1 MVAEECV
8 KTSRLRPQTN
18 PLWRQLSIDGQNHRE
33 VQVNLIIDQFK
44 NGCNL
49 KSKGS
54 PTRKQPAE
62 TPKSKSDLMCRKL
75 RDKLYMVHLQNEK
88 MKPERKFYLIAQE
101 VGRKRQRPISCTTTT
116 STLNRLNSASSSST
130 SSQRHYPSN
139 GMTWRQ
145 LSLNRKKMMKRIP
158 SNSCSPINSDEYVRP
173 TVTAKNRTAWT
184 TPATRPASTT
194 PATRPASTT
203 PATRTA
209 STTPA
214 TRTASTTPATRTA
227 STTPATRTAWTTP
240 ATRTAS
246 TTPAT
251 RPASTTP
258 ADLGT
263 GSREPNSSS
272 TTRGRTS
279 KNASITASK
288 NASRNASMKT
298 DTNISAKTGTKG
310 GRIISARSGTK
321 ERCPS
326 SERSKLESV
335 SSNHS
340 KQRNK
345 TENSSF
351 LSRSHQTSISTTLGY
366 DIPRLGYD
374 IPFVPKLPKKKKKK
388 VKKRPSISDSKDE
401 ESKKTGNR
409 TAWQLW
415 TRTTTKIVTT
425 QRISKLFR
433 ENSRSA
439 ESAYRK
445 RGLRNRFKTEHG
457 SELDDEDYVAP
468 INRFRKV
475 ARLVQLA
482 LIFYSGEGK
491 TSRRKETEKAAEE
504 HHAFFDKSDKMT
516 FLPAFDPSLYK
527 AQRIKELIVGS
538 DIKEILGKRPED
550 RTEEEIQQVL
560 FALRTYETFA
570 EYPLNMQ
577 ERMCRKAHY
586 LKFDTSRIILR
597 QGDRA
602 EWFYYVLSGTTAVS
616 ILEENKT
623 TGSVNLRN
631 VGYLKRGT
639 AFGELALLHGTR
651 RTATVSC
658 KDAVELI
665 AVDKED
671 FVQMNQLD
679 SDEEKEHIRYC
690 RTLPI
695 LNEWPVNLLNEATGV
710 CNFHFF
716 KKGTVMAKSNHDTP
730 FIYIVKSGHVR
741 VLTKV
746 TKIRQ
751 KQVQG
756 CRVRSRT
763 ASSRTPGSGLRSN
776 RSDTSSTCSNGFRSR
791 ISSQSTNG
799 VPPTHGSSRHM
810 KGNLVPLISRLNV
823 GEGTFQDVPIQ
834 PTFLQVCVLGAGDS
848 FGLSTLVYSE
858 EISCGIVSLGAE
870 CIEISKEFFLK
881 NATENYL
888 RKLKATIRPFPSE
901 DKLQQDI
908 QDQKLWNNYKNTVVA
923 SVLDPSSI

>member
-1 MVAEECV
+1 MP
-8 KTSRLRPQTN
+8 LRN
-18 PLWRQLSIDGQNHRE
+18 MEHYS
-33 VQVNLIIDQFK
+33 
-44 NGCNL
+44 
-49 KSKGS
+49 
-54 PTRKQPAE
+54 
-62 TPKSKSDLMCRKL
+62 
-75 RDKLYMVHLQNEK
+75 
-88 MKPERKFYLIAQE
+88 
-101 VGRKRQRPISCTTTT
+101 PISV
-116 STLNRLNSASSSST
+116 RSAV
-130 SSQRHYPSN
+130 RA
-139 GMTWRQ
+139 GVTWRQ
-145 LSLNRKKMMKRIP
+145 LSLNRKKMMKRI
-158 SNSCSPINSDEYVRP
+158 
-173 TVTAKNRTAWT
+173 
-184 TPATRPASTT
+184 
-194 PATRPASTT
+194 
-203 PATRTA
+203 
-209 STTPA
+209 
-214 TRTASTTPATRTA
+214 
-227 STTPATRTAWTTP
+227 
-240 ATRTAS
+240 
-246 TTPAT
+246 
-251 RPASTTP
+251 
-258 ADLGT
+258 
-263 GSREPNSSS
+263 SSS
-272 TTRGRTS
+272 S
-279 KNASITASK
+279 
-288 NASRNASMKT
+288 
-298 DTNISAKTGTKG
+298 
-310 GRIISARSGTK
+310 
-321 ERCPS
+321 PS
-326 SERSKLESV
+326 SEDY
-335 SSNHS
+335 
-340 KQRNK
+340 
-345 TENSSF
+345 
-351 LSRSHQTSISTTLGY
+351 I
-366 DIPRLGYD
+366 
-374 IPFVPKLPKKKKKK
+374 
-388 VKKRPSISDSKDE
+388 
-401 ESKKTGNR
+401 
-409 TAWQLW
+409 
-415 TRTTTKIVTT
+415 
-425 QRISKLFR
+425 KLFR

-439 ESAYRK
+439 DRK
-445 RGLRNRFKTEHG
+445 RLPRNRYKTEHG
-457 SELDDEDYVAP
+457 SELDDDDYVAP

-491 TSRRKETEKAAEE
+491 TNRRKDTEKTTEE
-504 HHAFFDKSDKMT
+504 HHAFFDKPDKMT

-527 AQRIKELIVGS
+527 AQRIKEMVVGS
-538 DIKEILGKRPED
+538 DIKDILGKRPED

-560 FALRTYETFA
+560 FALRTYATFA

-586 LKFDTSRIILR
+586 LKFDASRIILR

-616 ILEENKT
+616 ILDENKT

-679 SDEEKEHIRYC
+679 SDEEKEHIKYC

-695 LNEWPVNLLNEATGV
+695 LQDWPVNLLNETSGV

-716 KKGTVMAKSNHDTP
+716 KKLTVMAKSNHDTP

-751 KQVQG
+751 KQSQG

-763 ASSRTPGSGLRSN
+763 VSTRTPGSGTRSN
-776 RSDTSSTCSNGFRSR
+776 RSDTSSSCSNGFRSR
-791 ISSQSTNG
+791 INSQSTNG
-799 VPPTHGSSRHM
+799 APPTYGSSRHM

-881 NATENYL
+881 NASENYL

>member
-1 MVAEECV
+1 MVAEDCV
-8 KTSRLRPQTN
+8 KDQRIPPQ
-18 PLWRQLSIDGQNHRE
+18 PKPIWRQLSIDGQNFRE
-33 VQVNLIIDQFK
+33 DQINLVIDQFK
-44 NGCNL
+44 NDCNI
-49 KSKGS
+49 KSKEGS
-54 PTRKQPAE
+54 PTRKHPSE
-62 TPKSKSDLMCRKL
+62 TPKSKSDLMCRRL

-88 MKPERKFYLIAQE
+88 TPSKKFYIVAQE
-101 VGRKRQRPISCTTTT
+101 VGRKRERPASSTTT
-116 STLNRLNSASSSST
+116 SSTLPRLDSARSTASSSST
-130 SSQRHYPSN
+130 QRHCPPN
-139 GMTWRQ
+139 GVTWRQ
-145 LSLNRKKMMKRIP
+145 LSLNRKKMMKRI
-158 SNSCSPINSDEYVRP
+158 
-173 TVTAKNRTAWT
+173 
-184 TPATRPASTT
+184 
-194 PATRPASTT
+194 
-203 PATRTA
+203 
-209 STTPA
+209 
-214 TRTASTTPATRTA
+214 
-227 STTPATRTAWTTP
+227 
-240 ATRTAS
+240 
-246 TTPAT
+246 
-251 RPASTTP
+251 
-258 ADLGT
+258 
-263 GSREPNSSS
+263 SSS
-272 TTRGRTS
+272 S
-279 KNASITASK
+279 
-288 NASRNASMKT
+288 
-298 DTNISAKTGTKG
+298 
-310 GRIISARSGTK
+310 
-321 ERCPS
+321 PS
-326 SERSKLESV
+326 SEDY
-335 SSNHS
+335 
-340 KQRNK
+340 
-345 TENSSF
+345 
-351 LSRSHQTSISTTLGY
+351 I
-366 DIPRLGYD
+366 
-374 IPFVPKLPKKKKKK
+374 
-388 VKKRPSISDSKDE
+388 
-401 ESKKTGNR
+401 
-409 TAWQLW
+409 
-415 TRTTTKIVTT
+415 
-425 QRISKLFR
+425 KLFR

-439 ESAYRK
+439 DRK
-445 RGLRNRFKTEHG
+445 RLPRNRYKTEHG
-457 SELDDEDYVAP
+457 SELDDDDYVAP

-491 TSRRKETEKAAEE
+491 TNRRKDTEKTTEE
-504 HHAFFDKSDKMT
+504 HHAFFDKPDKMT

-527 AQRIKELIVGS
+527 AQRIKEMVVGS
-538 DIKEILGKRPED
+538 DIKDILGKRPED

-560 FALRTYETFA
+560 FALRTYATFA

-586 LKFDTSRIILR
+586 LKFDASRIILR

-616 ILEENKT
+616 ILDENKT

-679 SDEEKEHIRYC
+679 SDEEKEHIKYC

-695 LNEWPVNLLNEATGV
+695 LQDWPVNLLNETSGV

-716 KKGTVMAKSNHDTP
+716 KKLTVMAKSNHDTP

-751 KQVQG
+751 KQSQG

-763 ASSRTPGSGLRSN
+763 VSTRTPGSGTRSN
-776 RSDTSSTCSNGFRSR
+776 RSDTSSSCSNGFRSR
-791 ISSQSTNG
+791 INSQSTNG
-799 VPPTHGSSRHM
+799 APPTYGSSRHM

-881 NATENYL
+881 NASENYL

>member
-49 KSKGS
+49 KSKAGS

-158 SNSCSPINSDEYVRP
+158 SNSCSPINSDEYVR
-173 TVTAKNRTAWT
+173 
-184 TPATRPASTT
+184 
-194 PATRPASTT
+194 
-203 PATRTA
+203 
-209 STTPA
+209 
-214 TRTASTTPATRTA
+214 
-227 STTPATRTAWTTP
+227 
-240 ATRTAS
+240 
-246 TTPAT
+246 
-251 RPASTTP
+251 
-258 ADLGT
+258 
-263 GSREPNSSS
+263 
-272 TTRGRTS
+272 
-279 KNASITASK
+279 
-288 NASRNASMKT
+288 
-298 DTNISAKTGTKG
+298 
-310 GRIISARSGTK
+310 
-321 ERCPS
+321 
-326 SERSKLESV
+326 
-335 SSNHS
+335 
-340 KQRNK
+340 
-345 TENSSF
+345 
-351 LSRSHQTSISTTLGY
+351 
-366 DIPRLGYD
+366 
-374 IPFVPKLPKKKKKK
+374 
-388 VKKRPSISDSKDE
+388 
-401 ESKKTGNR
+401 
-409 TAWQLW
+409 
-415 TRTTTKIVTT
+415 
-425 QRISKLFR
+425 LFR

>member
-1 MVAEECV
+1 MYKHDEVEDV
-8 KTSRLRPQTN
+8 KTNANNTMSVPQQLPVRKLSNTQFPQRRLSNTQSPLRKLSNTN
-18 PLWRQLSIDGQNHRE
+18 NPHMNMTRQLS
-33 VQVNLIIDQFK
+33 
-44 NGCNL
+44 
-49 KSKGS
+49 
-54 PTRKQPAE
+54 
-62 TPKSKSDLMCRKL
+62 
-75 RDKLYMVHLQNEK
+75 
-88 MKPERKFYLIAQE
+88 
-101 VGRKRQRPISCTTTT
+101 
-116 STLNRLNSASSSST
+116 
-130 SSQRHYPSN
+130 
-139 GMTWRQ
+139 
-145 LSLNRKKMMKRIP
+145 
-158 SNSCSPINSDEYVRP
+158 
-173 TVTAKNRTAWT
+173 
-184 TPATRPASTT
+184 
-194 PATRPASTT
+194 
-203 PATRTA
+203 
-209 STTPA
+209 
-214 TRTASTTPATRTA
+214 
-227 STTPATRTAWTTP
+227 
-240 ATRTAS
+240 
-246 TTPAT
+246 
-251 RPASTTP
+251 
-258 ADLGT
+258 
-263 GSREPNSSS
+263 
-272 TTRGRTS
+272 
-279 KNASITASK
+279 
-288 NASRNASMKT
+288 
-298 DTNISAKTGTKG
+298 
-310 GRIISARSGTK
+310 K
-321 ERCPS
+321 ER
-326 SERSKLESV
+326 
-335 SSNHS
+335 
-340 KQRNK
+340 
-345 TENSSF
+345 
-351 LSRSHQTSISTTLGY
+351 SISTTSNLTVSSPRKPM
-366 DIPRLGYD
+366 IRKSSVPQRLGE
-374 IPFVPKLPKKKKKK
+374 L
-388 VKKRPSISDSKDE
+388 SHSDSWC
-401 ESKKTGNR
+401 SKKNEHNSSRARIIEPKSGAPSKNRKTSDNHYYHTNKHEKPALWKDISQAFSHAECESSASSLTLMSDHIVSMTEQPSYTKPSRKSSVRSGPITAYNKKSGFASVASYIQNCNAGQKERMKSTGR
-409 TAWQLW
+409 ILW
-415 TRTTTKIVTT
+415 HRSVLAVNINHA
-425 QRISKLFR
+425 RLFR

>member
-158 SNSCSPINSDEYVRP
+158 SNSCSPINSDEYVR
-173 TVTAKNRTAWT
+173 
-184 TPATRPASTT
+184 
-194 PATRPASTT
+194 
-203 PATRTA
+203 
-209 STTPA
+209 
-214 TRTASTTPATRTA
+214 
-227 STTPATRTAWTTP
+227 
-240 ATRTAS
+240 
-246 TTPAT
+246 
-251 RPASTTP
+251 
-258 ADLGT
+258 
-263 GSREPNSSS
+263 
-272 TTRGRTS
+272 
-279 KNASITASK
+279 
-288 NASRNASMKT
+288 
-298 DTNISAKTGTKG
+298 
-310 GRIISARSGTK
+310 
-321 ERCPS
+321 
-326 SERSKLESV
+326 
-335 SSNHS
+335 
-340 KQRNK
+340 
-345 TENSSF
+345 
-351 LSRSHQTSISTTLGY
+351 
-366 DIPRLGYD
+366 
-374 IPFVPKLPKKKKKK
+374 
-388 VKKRPSISDSKDE
+388 
-401 ESKKTGNR
+401 
-409 TAWQLW
+409 
-415 TRTTTKIVTT
+415 
-425 QRISKLFR
+425 LFR